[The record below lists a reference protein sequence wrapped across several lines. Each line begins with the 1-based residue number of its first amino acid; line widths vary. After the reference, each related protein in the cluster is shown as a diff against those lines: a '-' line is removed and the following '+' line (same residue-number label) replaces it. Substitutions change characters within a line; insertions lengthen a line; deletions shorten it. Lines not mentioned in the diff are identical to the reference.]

1 MPEWLL
7 LDIVGTYT
15 DSSGNGHGFLLSH
28 GRFTTI
34 DVPGA
39 SVLLGSSPW
48 GINPQGDIVGFYA
61 DGSRNFHGFL
71 LSEGRFKII
80 DVPAAFGIGTSA
92 YGINPQGDIV
102 GLYSDGSSNTH
113 GFLLK
118 QDREND
124 GDREHDR

>member
-1 MPEWLL
+1 MC
-7 LDIVGTYT
+7 
-15 DSSGNGHGFLLSH
+15 
-28 GRFTTI
+28 
-34 DVPGA
+34 
-39 SVLLGSSPW
+39 SPW